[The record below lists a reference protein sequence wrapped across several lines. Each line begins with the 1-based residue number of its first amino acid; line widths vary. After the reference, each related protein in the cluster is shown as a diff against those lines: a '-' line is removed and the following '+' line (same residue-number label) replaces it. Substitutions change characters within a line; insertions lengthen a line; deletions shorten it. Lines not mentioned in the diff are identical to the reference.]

1 MSEVKTEASPIEKA
15 EDLIKNEEDTTV
27 EKAEVEEVVTE
38 EGVATDP
45 KANDACIPVEGPD
58 SDGECSPF
66 YDAVA
71 GEIQEEGESNDDK
84 EEPLP
89 AANPETITHR
99 SRNKENDDRSGLT
112 GVENKKTEHKQEQTS
127 ATKMSPW
134 SH

>member
-1 MSEVKTEASPIEKA
+1 MSPLTQQSSSVQDELSSNILQGDFKNVA
-15 EDLIKNEEDTTV
+15 E
-27 EKAEVEEVVTE
+27 EEVVTE
-38 EGVATDP
+38 EGVATNP

-89 AANPETITHR
+89 AANPVTITHR